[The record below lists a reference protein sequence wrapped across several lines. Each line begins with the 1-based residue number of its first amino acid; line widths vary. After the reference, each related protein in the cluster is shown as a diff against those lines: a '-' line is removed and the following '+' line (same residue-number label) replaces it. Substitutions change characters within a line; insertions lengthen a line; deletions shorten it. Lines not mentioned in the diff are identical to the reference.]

1 MIVGVLAL
9 QGAFIE
15 HEQMLRKLGV
25 STVELRQ
32 KADLLNKPDALIL
45 PGGESTTQGKLLKDL
60 EMFATNR
67 IQGDKVYFSEI
78 QNFNLWKLPVTI
90 PIFTKLHKTAK
101 IHRPKTHF
109 QYISR
114 VICHGIYFHALK
126 VPLIANSHLKLPFI
140 I

>member
-45 PGGESTTQGKLLKDL
+45 PGGGKHH
-60 EMFATNR
+60 T
-67 IQGDKVYFSEI
+67 G
-78 QNFNLWKLPVTI
+78 
-90 PIFTKLHKTAK
+90 KTFK
-101 IHRPKTHF
+101 RSG
-109 QYISR
+109 Y
-114 VICHGIYFHALK
+114 V
-126 VPLIANSHLKLPFI
+126 
-140 I
+140 